1 MALAAAVTMVMAR
14 RYSVCY
20 NVRGLSIIMAMAV
33 VCTMKVVLCLCIHR
47 GKHASHHPR
56 DTKSTYSLGRRVK
69 ELSRNEQPSVIPRK
83 QLRIYS
89 DSIRARRCV
98 LIRIGASVYAL
109 VIFSQSPQDRSGD
122 REHRGGLARS
132 KSKVD
137 SFLREVI
144 INVIQ
149 NISQESTAFSTKSTF
164 SQRVRKIVISTKV
177 SNT

>member
-1 MALAAAVTMVMAR
+1 M
-14 RYSVCY
+14 
-20 NVRGLSIIMAMAV
+20 
-33 VCTMKVVLCLCIHR
+33 HR
-47 GKHASHHPR
+47 VWHAPHYPR

-98 LIRIGASVYAL
+98 LIRIGASVYASVIRRCVL
-109 VIFSQSPQDRSGD
+109 IRIGASVYASVIFSQSPQDRSGD

-144 INVIQ
+144 INVIHLCLKVPACHEVSPLTSHRKTRSSHMWGRHSRQ
-149 NISQESTAFSTKSTF
+149 CQDMSG
-164 SQRVRKIVISTKV
+164 QRQVW
-177 SNT
+177 NYA